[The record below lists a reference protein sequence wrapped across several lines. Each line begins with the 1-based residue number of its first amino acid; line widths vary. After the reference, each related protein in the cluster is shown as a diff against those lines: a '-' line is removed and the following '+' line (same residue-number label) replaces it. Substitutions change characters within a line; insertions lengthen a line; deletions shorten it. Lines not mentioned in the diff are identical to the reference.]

1 MEADLARLYAVT
13 GETGQAKMIL
23 DKLLAQR
30 KTEYFSAYKI
40 ATIYTGLAMIS
51 RCFAGCESRATKRI
65 RGALDSLSIQILPST
80 VQAQKSPI
88 FKRRFWR
95 TPAGSLN
102 DIPFPAC
109 NPSHV
114 VAIDPQPPR

>member
-40 ATIYTGLAMIS
+40 ATIYTGL
-51 RCFAGCESRATKRI
+51 RDDQQVFRWLRI
-65 RGALDSLSIQILPST
+65 
-80 VQAQKSPI
+80 
-88 FKRRFWR
+88 
-95 TPAGSLN
+95 
-102 DIPFPAC
+102 AC
-109 NPSHV
+109 DEEDPWLTRLL
-114 VAIDPQPPR
+114 IDPNFAQYRSGSEIADIQKTLLANASRFPE